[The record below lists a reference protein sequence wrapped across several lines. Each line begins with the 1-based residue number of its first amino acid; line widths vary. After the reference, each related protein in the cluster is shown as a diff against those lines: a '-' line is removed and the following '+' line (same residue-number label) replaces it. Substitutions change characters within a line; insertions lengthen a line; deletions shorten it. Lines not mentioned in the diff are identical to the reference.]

1 MLFIACLPGITERV
15 AAGRGALMS
24 ELEKK
29 DMSERTALI
38 KKAVLTSVGATSSL
52 DRIKAALDDAMQD
65 IVKVGQDLLD
75 DLEEQGKVKAENA
88 QTFLRGLQDKA
99 SEKTGQIEEK
109 VSERVKEK
117 AKVFGFVTREE
128 FEEVLERLNALEG
141 NDAGTASKKSKSK
154 KSKEESEDNN

>member
-1 MLFIACLPGITERV
+1 MAHK
-15 AAGRGALMS
+15 S
-24 ELEKK
+24 ELEKN

-52 DRIKAALDDAMQD
+52 DRIKTALDDAMQD

-99 SEKTGQIEEK
+99 TEKTGQIEEK

-141 NDAGTASKKSKSK
+141 NEPGTSSKKSKSK
-154 KSKEESEDNN
+154 KSKEEHEENN

>member
-1 MLFIACLPGITERV
+1 M
-15 AAGRGALMS
+15 
-24 ELEKK
+24 EKK

-52 DRIKAALDDAMQD
+52 DRIKTALDDAMQD

-88 QTFLRGLQDKA
+88 QQFLRGLQDKA
-99 SEKTGQIEEK
+99 SEKTGLIEEK
-109 VSERVKEK
+109 VSEQVKEK

-141 NDAGTASKKSKSK
+141 NEPGTSHSKKSKSK
-154 KSKEESEDNN
+154 KSKEDHHEENS

>member
-1 MLFIACLPGITERV
+1 M
-15 AAGRGALMS
+15 
-24 ELEKK
+24 EKK

-52 DRIKAALDDAMQD
+52 DRIKTALDDAMQD

-88 QTFLRGLQDKA
+88 QQFLRGLQDKA
-99 SEKTGQIEEK
+99 TEKTGLIEEK
-109 VSERVKEK
+109 VSEQVKEK

-141 NDAGTASKKSKSK
+141 NEPGTSSSKKSKSK
-154 KSKEESEDNN
+154 KSKEDHHEENN